1 MADSSTPQEER
12 IEALANILS
21 LVAIVGGMDKAAV
34 QRVLLALGANLVST
48 PSATRIGTDLA
59 GQLLAHI
66 AKEDGEQTA
75 LRIAHAMQF
84 VAEAWQPVLD
94 EYPLQDPH
102 RLLPYA
108 EILFALCIRS
118 GMTLHDYGAFE
129 RFGGPDWVL
138 PLPQLTAALKS
149 YAVPRIGLVWELVGF
164 QEPPDQAFVASDAEA
179 MFLFK
184 AAVTPTDLRFAE
196 LAREGNEGARR
207 EVDVR
212 VEAPLFAAFV
222 AGLLGDMVYWSAR
235 LRADAVTG
243 QQIWRRLLALLHP
256 PEEPQATPPPTEG
269 KKAE

>member
-1 MADSSTPQEER
+1 MADQPTPQEER

-21 LVAIVGGMDKAAV
+21 LVAIIGGMDKAAV
-34 QRVLLALGANLVST
+34 QRVLLALGTHLVSV
-48 PSATRIGTDLA
+48 PSPTRISPDLA

-66 AKEDGEQTA
+66 AQEDGEQAA
-75 LRIAHAMQF
+75 LRITNAMQF
-84 VAEAWQPVLD
+84 VAEAWRPVFD
-94 EYPLQDPH
+94 EYPLSDPH
-102 RLLPYA
+102 RVLPYA
-108 EILFALCIRS
+108 EILFALCIRA

-138 PLPQLTAALKS
+138 PLPQLSAALAS
-149 YAVPRIGLVWELVGF
+149 YAAPRLGLVWELVGF
-164 QEPPDQAFVASDAEA
+164 QEPPDQAFVASDAET

-212 VEAPLFAAFV
+212 VDAPLFAAFV
-222 AGLLGDMVYWSAR
+222 AGLLGDMLYWSAR

-243 QQIWRRLLALLHP
+243 QQTWRRVLALLYP
-256 PEEPQATPPPTEG
+256 PEEP
-269 KKAE
+269 KAAP